1 MGDVFEYLIDGTSG
15 IVNDNANGK
24 ALVAGVCS
32 RGTVGKAYLV
42 GARSDLGSLL
52 GTGPLVDRVRDM
64 LLTAGQDPYLIAVPV
79 KGQSG
84 GYIS

>member
-32 RGTVGKAYLV
+32 RGTVGKASVPSWAPVL
-42 GARSDLGSLL
+42 SWTGSV
-52 GTGPLVDRVRDM
+52 TCC
-64 LLTAGQDPYLIAVPV
+64 
-79 KGQSG
+79 
-84 GYIS
+84 

>member
-42 GARSDLGSLL
+42 GARSDLGSSWAPVLSW
-52 GTGPLVDRVRDM
+52 TGSA
-64 LLTAGQDPYLIAVPV
+64 TCC
-79 KGQSG
+79 
-84 GYIS
+84 